1 MSDNPERRPMVSRLV
16 AGLLLGLAAPLVI
29 PAGSVSR
36 PPQRVA
42 AALADDWTMVSL
54 DMSQAFLGHPER

>member
-1 MSDNPERRPMVSRLV
+1 MSDNPRRRPTVFRLV
-16 AGLLLGLAAPLVI
+16 AGLLVGPAAPVVI

-42 AALADDWTMVSL
+42 ATFADYWTTVSL
-54 DMSQAFLGHPER
+54 DISQAFLGHPER